1 MNKIIIIAGPTA
13 SGKTKLGV
21 DIAKR
26 LDSQV
31 ISCDSMQIY
40 KHLDIGTAKVTKDE
54 MQGVIHHMIDIVDAD
69 QSFSV
74 SEYVDM
80 AKRIIADMHKAGKIP
95 VIVGGTGLYID
106 ALVYQLSF
114 FSNSDP
120 HIRKQLEEELEL
132 IGAEKMHARLREL
145 DSAEADKIH
154 PNNTKRLVR
163 ALEIYLTSG
172 DTKSSKNE
180 KILNPDYDIC
190 MIALDRDRADLY
202 NRIDK
207 RVDIMFDNGLE
218 GEIKDL
224 FAKSL
229 VDWDCQSMQAI
240 GYKEFK
246 DYFDGKISLDQVK
259 YNIQLNSRHYA
270 KRQLSW
276 LRRYEFAKW
285 INIDQDLAELDQYI
299 TKIPLR
305 NKIFNGNKIC
315 GHRIS
320 CRNFA
325 FFTRNF
331 KAKASKFLCSGSTKK
346 ALAFDTGNFASPALL
361 DFCKNSVV
369 GGNFNFFWKQK
380 FSFTN
385 VPVFYS

>member
-1 MNKIIIIAGPTA
+1 MNKIIIIAGATA
-13 SGKTKLGV
+13 SGKTKIGV

-26 LDSQV
+26 LGSEV

-40 KHLDIGTAKVTKDE
+40 KHLDIGTAKVTKEE
-54 MQGVIHHMIDIVDAD
+54 MQGITHHMIDIIDPS

-74 SEYVDM
+74 SEYADM
-80 AKRIIADMHKAGKIP
+80 AKSIISDLHQAGKIP

-114 FSNSDP
+114 FSNSNP
-120 HIRKQLEEELEL
+120 IIRKQLEEELAT
-132 IGAEKMHARLREL
+132 IGAEKMHERLREL

-154 PNNTKRLVR
+154 PNNTKRLIR

-172 DTKSSKNE
+172 DIKSSKNE

-207 RVDIMFDNGLE
+207 RVNIMFDIGLV
-218 GEIKDL
+218 GEIQGLLDN
-224 FAKSL
+224 SL
-229 VDWDCQSMQAI
+229 VDWECQSMQAI

-246 DYFDGKISLDQVK
+246 DYFEGDATLDQVK

-299 TKIPLR
+299 TKFIEE
-305 NKIFNGNKIC
+305 
-315 GHRIS
+315 
-320 CRNFA
+320 
-325 FFTRNF
+325 
-331 KAKASKFLCSGSTKK
+331 
-346 ALAFDTGNFASPALL
+346 
-361 DFCKNSVV
+361 
-369 GGNFNFFWKQK
+369 
-380 FSFTN
+380 
-385 VPVFYS
+385 